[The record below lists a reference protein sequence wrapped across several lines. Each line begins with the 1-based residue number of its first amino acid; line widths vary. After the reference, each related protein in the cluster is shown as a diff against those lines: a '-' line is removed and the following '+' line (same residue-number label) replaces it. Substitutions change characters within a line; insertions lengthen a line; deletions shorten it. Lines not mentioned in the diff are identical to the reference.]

1 MQTNFPFVELPDAL
15 EPIIGKREP
24 GTRIYRRDGSQEESA
39 VWFDLLT
46 ELIASAGEPAPTSNY
61 VPPGIGKVCSHILWR
76 ETFYKASINDTP
88 GAKQKAFVRAVLKL
102 QEAKLIGVWSDK
114 VWLAGRVK

>member
-1 MQTNFPFVELPDAL
+1 MSGCLVRGLCPVLA
-15 EPIIGKREP
+15 REK
-24 GTRIYRRDGSQEESA
+24 
-39 VWFDLLT
+39 
-46 ELIASAGEPAPTSNY
+46 GECFN
-61 VPPGIGKVCSHILWR
+61 R
-76 ETFYKASINDTP
+76 FYKASINDTP